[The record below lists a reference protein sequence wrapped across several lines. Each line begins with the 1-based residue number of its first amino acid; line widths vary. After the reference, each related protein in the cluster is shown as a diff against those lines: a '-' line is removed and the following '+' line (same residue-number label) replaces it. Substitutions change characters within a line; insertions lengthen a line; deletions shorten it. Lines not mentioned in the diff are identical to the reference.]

1 MTQGASSRPF
11 RTVTAL
17 ALPTVATY
25 LCFAAREFSD
35 AFMIARCGDVAMAG
49 AMSAQQVLFMGQ
61 AFAFGLFSA
70 LNTCASHAEERDGP
84 EGATAYTW
92 QCVWLALILGL
103 SGLALRY
110 ISVLLFTLTGHEFP
124 VFQLE
129 VQYFNVSLYAL
140 LPQFMAVVL
149 SNFFFAARQTVIP
162 MVAGALHVLI
172 NVAVNYALMF
182 GVPGWID
189 GMGAI
194 GAAWGTLIAST
205 AWALMLL
212 AAFLFSPRLKPFKTW
227 KISFSPSRM
236 RYLLRLGIPNGAID
250 LVDAFFWSIALVVL
264 IGQFGT
270 QHLAA
275 GGFIIKLWTVLI
287 IASDGQSVAIQTLVG
302 HSLAAG
308 KEKAA
313 HEFTW
318 AGIVM
323 SGASMGLIGLI
334 CLIFGEEFFGGF
346 IEDPAVLSIVLHC
359 MTIFPLLVLADGI
372 LFTLDASL
380 NGAGDALWPLL
391 VAFFCHLSMI
401 AGGGWLVSRFYP
413 DLGSLG
419 IWYCIL
425 ANRASLALVYGVRW
439 VSGGWRKFR
448 PVGP

>member
-1 MTQGASSRPF
+1 MTEGASSRPF

-25 LCFAAREFSD
+25 LCFSAREFSD
-35 AFMIARCGDVAMAG
+35 VFMISQFGDVAMAG
-49 AMSAQQVLFMGQ
+49 AMSAQQVLFMMQ
-61 AFAFGLFSA
+61 AFAFGMFSA
-70 LNTCASHAEERDGP
+70 LNTCASHAEEKEGP
-84 EGATAYTW
+84 PGATSYTW
-92 QCVWLALILGL
+92 QCIWLAIILGAG
-103 SGLALRY
+103 GLALRSL
-110 ISVLLFTLTGHEFP
+110 SVPLFTLAGHEFP

-140 LPQFMAVVL
+140 LPQFLAVVL
-149 SNFFFAARQTVIP
+149 SNFFFAARHTAIP
-162 MVAGALHVLI
+162 MIAGIVHVGI
-172 NVAVNYALMF
+172 NVGLNWVFMF
-182 GVPGWID
+182 GVPGWFE

-194 GAAWGTLIAST
+194 GAAWGTLCASS

-212 AAFLFSPRLKPFKTW
+212 LAFLFSPRLKAFQTW
-227 KISFSPSRM
+227 RMSFSPSRM

-250 LVDAFFWSIALVVL
+250 LVDAFFWSIALLVL

-275 GGFIIKLWTVLI
+275 GGFIIKIWTVLI
-287 IASDGQSVAIQTLVG
+287 VASDGQSVAIQTLVG
-302 HSLAAG
+302 HSLASG
-308 KEKAA
+308 KERAA

-318 AGIVM
+318 AGIVLT
-323 SGASMGLIGLI
+323 GAFMGVIGLI
-334 CLIFGEEFFGGF
+334 CLVFGEQFFGAF
-346 IEDPAVLSIVLHC
+346 IEDEAVLQIVLHC
-359 MTIFPLLVLADGI
+359 LVIFPLLVLADGI

-391 VAFFCHLSMI
+391 VAFVCHLTMI

-413 DLGSLG
+413 ELGSLG

-425 ANRASLALVYGVRW
+425 ANRAALALIYGVRW